1 MTRKKKRDSPLN
13 RKCHGGREDLAQRG
27 IGDAGTRGEVGG
39 RVGREVGSWGEG
51 PEESGNMRTGRRG
64 QMGVANEERAGQ
76 KGNGINDSQACSN
89 PGLVLGV
96 SIPVL
101 VPVPIPLV
109 DPDPIVNRSAAPQ
122 TTAGEVGAE
131 EEGMI

>member
-1 MTRKKKRDSPLN
+1 VL
-13 RKCHGGREDLAQRG
+13 LA
-27 IGDAGTRGEVGG
+27 
-39 RVGREVGSWGEG
+39 
-51 PEESGNMRTGRRG
+51 
-64 QMGVANEERAGQ
+64 GVLLR
-76 KGNGINDSQACSN
+76 N